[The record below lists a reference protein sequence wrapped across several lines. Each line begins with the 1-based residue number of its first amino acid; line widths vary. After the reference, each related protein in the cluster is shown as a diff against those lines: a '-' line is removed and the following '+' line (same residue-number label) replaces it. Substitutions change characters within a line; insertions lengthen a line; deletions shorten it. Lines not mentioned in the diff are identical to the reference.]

1 MPQIAMKHRYEVDEM
16 WSFVGNKQHPV
27 WIAYALDHQTR
38 EMFSFNIGRRSS
50 EMLEPI
56 ITTHNNSSAQRIYTD
71 RFSGYRKLIAPTIH
85 TCSEWKA
92 HRTAQSHTT
101 HTLQKQLTRKTICL
115 SLNIAILTTILKIY
129 FWG

>member
-38 EMFSFNIGRRSS
+38 EMVSFNIGRRSS

-71 RFSGYRKLIAPTIH
+71 KFSGYRKLIAPTIH
-85 TCSEWKA
+85 TCSKIGTN
-92 HRTAQSHTT
+92 HTISHYAP
-101 HTLQKQLTRKTICL
+101 I
-115 SLNIAILTTILKIY
+115 
-129 FWG
+129 